1 MVHTSLRQSLW
12 VNAQNDEAHCEKC
25 CRKIVL
31 VLSGRPYLPHELR
44 CQHRERATTGLTM
57 RVQSSLPFDVK
68 RLMTAE
74 GRRMTDMSEAYH
86 EAGHAIAAHLNG
98 RSIRRVSIV
107 ETDDAAGHVMRH
119 SRGKK
124 WLDALEE
131 ADHESCYGRFIDS
144 RTRRAVEIEIMVS
157 LAGGLTEMEALGLDK
172 DDVSPGMELILYTAL
187 QRAALAARM
196 DEVPED
202 LVHLAG
208 DYVHVSILAEKVSD
222 SLDEA
227 NAYIIW
233 LEQRTRSLVR
243 HPWFMPAAHA
253 LAQALAERKTLS
265 GPEVRT
271 IIDTAI
277 EAAFP
282 VPERVV
288 GA

>member
-1 MVHTSLRQSLW
+1 MS
-12 VNAQNDEAHCEKC
+12 
-25 CRKIVL
+25 
-31 VLSGRPYLPHELR
+31 P
-44 CQHRERATTGLTM
+44 ATAG
-57 RVQSSLPFDVK
+57 SS
-68 RLMTAE
+68 
-74 GRRMTDMSEAYH
+74 
-86 EAGHAIAAHLNG
+86 I
-98 RSIRRVSIV
+98 
-107 ETDDAAGHVMRH
+107 AGHVGL
-119 SRGKK
+119 SRSKSWSPWPGASLR
-124 WLDALEE
+124 WE
-131 ADHESCYGRFIDS
+131 AQ
-144 RTRRAVEIEIMVS
+144 
-157 LAGGLTEMEALGLDK
+157 GLDK

-187 QRAALAARM
+187 QRAALASRM

-253 LAQALAERKTLS
+253 VGAGPGRTAKTLS